1 MKAGNLV
8 QVPTK
13 GFKQLLLRSSAGPLL
28 LPVGSGMQAGEEGRK
43 AGDEVSCGIRKVSG
57 QSTVSRTSMA
67 EARKLSAMSSAM
79 VGVDNPDLIV
89 PAQSMSSA
97 SVVERRLGSLQE
109 MELQQAA
116 RSLVPRLT
124 HSLHKGECGRVAVFG
139 GCVMYTGA
147 PYFAAISALKSG
159 ADLVHVFCEKDAGTV
174 IKSYS
179 PELIVHPVLD
189 QEYGIEDIE
198 VWLPRLHCVLLGPG
212 LGRNQSTLGRMS
224 LVLEKAK
231 NLNLPIVVD
240 ADALWQVNQNPALVQ
255 GYPKAVLTPNAMEFS
270 RLVKAVLHREV
281 APSGNPDPSLVAE
294 VAAKLGHVTIL
305 HKGLRDVI
313 SDGRDTV
320 ECGAAGSPRR
330 CGGQGDLLAGSLA
343 TFLHW
348 ALNMS
353 QPSASPLLAA
363 WAAARL
369 TRGCGEQAFGE
380 VGRAVT
386 TTDMVTNIHPVFN
399 RLYEGETSL

>member
-1 MKAGNLV
+1 MKAGNLL

-28 LPVGSGMQAGEEGRK
+28 LPVGSGMQQGEEGRK

-79 VGVDNPDLIV
+79 VGVDNSDLIV
-89 PAQSMSSA
+89 PSQSMSTASA
-97 SVVERRLGSLQE
+97 VERRLGSLQE
-109 MELQQAA
+109 QELQQTA

-159 ADLVHVFCEKDAGTV
+159 ADLVHIFCEKDAGTV

-369 TRGCGEQAFGE
+369 ARGCGEQAFGE

-386 TTDMVTNIHPVFN
+386 TTDMVSNIHPVFN